1 MVISERAGS
10 CCLVATNNGETV
22 DPYDVE
28 SVTKAFDNQLILVD
42 HKDGIHERPSL
53 MGVTFEERV
62 SNLDRKL
69 SFKENVV
76 M

>member
-42 HKDGIHERPSL
+42 H
-53 MGVTFEERV
+53 
-62 SNLDRKL
+62 
-69 SFKENVV
+69 
-76 M
+76 

>member
-42 HKDGIHERPSL
+42 HKDGIHERL
-53 MGVTFEERV
+53 
-62 SNLDRKL
+62 L
-69 SFKENVV
+69 SYGCHF
-76 M
+76 